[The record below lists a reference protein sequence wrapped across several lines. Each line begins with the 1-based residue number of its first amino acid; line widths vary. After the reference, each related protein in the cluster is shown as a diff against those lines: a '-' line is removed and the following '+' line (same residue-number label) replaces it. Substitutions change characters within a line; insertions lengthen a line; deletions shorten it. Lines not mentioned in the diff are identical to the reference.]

1 MIEQIGIYLTSM
13 ILGIM
18 LFFSFVI
25 APVIFTTLDD
35 ENARKFIR
43 RIFPFYY
50 IVNLVIS
57 FIVLL
62 TFFFLSKFGIEF
74 VLILTITILFA
85 ISNYYLMPLI
95 NKYRDEK
102 QNKKFKYSHFI
113 SVLINFIQMIFL
125 VLLLISL
132 IVVEPHKHLSG
143 KINLLLSFFLFVT
156 STETTWGITSP
167 AL

>member
-25 APVIFTTLDD
+25 APVVFTTLDD

-50 IVNLVIS
+50 NVNLVIS

-74 VLILTITILFA
+74 ILILTITILFA

-102 QNKKFKYSHFI
+102 ENKKFKYSHFI
-113 SVLINFIQMIFL
+113 SVVINFIQMIFL
-125 VLLLISL
+125 VFLLI
-132 IVVEPHKHLSG
+132 
-143 KINLLLSFFLFVT
+143 
-156 STETTWGITSP
+156 
-167 AL
+167 

>member
-1 MIEQIGIYLTSM
+1 MMFEQVSIYLTAM

-25 APVIFTTLDD
+25 APVVFTTLDE

-50 IVNLVIS
+50 NVNLGIS

-62 TFFFLSKFGIEF
+62 FFLFLSKLGIDLY
-74 VLILTITILFA
+74 LILLVTLLFV
-85 ISNYYLMPLI
+85 ISNYLLMPLI

-102 QNKKFKYSHFI
+102 QDKKFKYSHFL
-113 SVLINFIQMIFL
+113 SVVINFIQMIFL
-125 VLLLISL
+125 VLILI
-132 IVVEPHKHLSG
+132 
-143 KINLLLSFFLFVT
+143 
-156 STETTWGITSP
+156 
-167 AL
+167 

>member
-25 APVIFTTLDD
+25 APVVFTTLDD

-50 IVNLVIS
+50 NVNLVI
-57 FIVLL
+57 
-62 TFFFLSKFGIEF
+62 TFFFLSKFGIKF
-74 VLILTITILFA
+74 ILIITITIFFA

-113 SVLINFIQMIFL
+113 SVLINFIQIIFL
-125 VLLLISL
+125 VFLLI
-132 IVVEPHKHLSG
+132 
-143 KINLLLSFFLFVT
+143 
-156 STETTWGITSP
+156 
-167 AL
+167 

>member
-25 APVIFTTLDD
+25 APVVFTTLDD

-50 IVNLVIS
+50 NVNLVIS
-57 FIVLL
+57 FIVLV

-74 VLILTITILFA
+74 ILILTITILFA

-102 QNKKFKYSHFI
+102 QNKKFKYSHFT
-113 SVLINFIQMIFL
+113 SVVINFIQMIFL
-125 VLLLISL
+125 VFLLI
-132 IVVEPHKHLSG
+132 
-143 KINLLLSFFLFVT
+143 
-156 STETTWGITSP
+156 
-167 AL
+167 

>member
-25 APVIFTTLDD
+25 APVVFTTLDD

-50 IVNLVIS
+50 NVNLVIS
-57 FIVLL
+57 FIVLV

-74 VLILTITILFA
+74 ILILTITILFA
-85 ISNYYLMPLI
+85 VSNYYLMPLI
-95 NKYRDEK
+95 NKYRDQK
-102 QNKKFKYSHFI
+102 QNKKFKYSHFT
-113 SVLINFIQMIFL
+113 SVVINFIQMIFL
-125 VLLLISL
+125 VFLLI
-132 IVVEPHKHLSG
+132 
-143 KINLLLSFFLFVT
+143 
-156 STETTWGITSP
+156 
-167 AL
+167 

>member
-25 APVIFTTLDD
+25 APVVFTTLDD

-50 IVNLVIS
+50 NVNLVIS

-62 TFFFLSKFGIEF
+62 TFFFLSKFGTEF
-74 VLILTITILFA
+74 ILILTITILFA

-113 SVLINFIQMIFL
+113 SVVINFIQIIFL
-125 VLLLISL
+125 VFLLI
-132 IVVEPHKHLSG
+132 
-143 KINLLLSFFLFVT
+143 
-156 STETTWGITSP
+156 
-167 AL
+167 

>member
-25 APVIFTTLDD
+25 APVVFTTLDD
-35 ENARKFIR
+35 KNARKFIR

-50 IVNLVIS
+50 NVNLVIS

-74 VLILTITILFA
+74 ILIITITILFA

-113 SVLINFIQMIFL
+113 SVVINFIQMIFL
-125 VLLLISL
+125 VFLLI
-132 IVVEPHKHLSG
+132 
-143 KINLLLSFFLFVT
+143 
-156 STETTWGITSP
+156 
-167 AL
+167 

>member
-25 APVIFTTLDD
+25 APVVFTTLDD

-50 IVNLVIS
+50 NVNLVIS

-62 TFFFLSKFGIEF
+62 TFFFLSKFGIKF
-74 VLILTITILFA
+74 ILILIITILFA

-113 SVLINFIQMIFL
+113 SVIINFVQMILL
-125 VLLLISL
+125 VLLLI
-132 IVVEPHKHLSG
+132 
-143 KINLLLSFFLFVT
+143 
-156 STETTWGITSP
+156 
-167 AL
+167 